1 MEDRLSYRALF
12 ACLDSAFRNQIR
24 NVRVI
29 AKMKLQRSFRSIL
42 VCLLVQTMLAQ
53 HFLLAQAPATDVNAA
68 IRKEGMENSKI
79 MNTLHYLTDLYGPR
93 LTGSPNHV
101 NAARWAATE
110 MKSWGLENAAVEPWE
125 FGHPGWVNERAIGLM
140 QKPVQ
145 DTLTF
150 EVLAWTPSTKG
161 VVVAEAVNLV
171 IPQFPAPSNPQIM
184 QNPTQEELTSY
195 LEMMKSA
202 VSGKIVFVGKPT
214 VVPVNITPGPKRI
227 PDDVIKQR
235 FDPTNPQP
243 QGPPFGGGPGPQVP
257 PRPNALSGQAVSAQL
272 NAFLIE
278 NGAALRV
285 NDAGREHGQIR
296 AFNNNTFDLTKAP
309 PTVILRNEDFGRV
322 TRLLEKKTPVRL
334 EFDIRNRIVP
344 DGVTSYNTVAEIVGT
359 DKKDEVIMLGG
370 HLDSWH
376 AATGATDNAIGCA
389 VMMEAAR
396 ILKALNVKPRRTIR
410 VALWSGEEQ
419 GLLGSQ
425 AYVKRHFGSAES
437 PGPDFGKFGGYF
449 NIDSGTGRARGMT
462 VFGPPETAAILR
474 EALKSFEDY
483 GFVGVI
489 STKSRGLGGSD
500 NTSFNQAG
508 LPGIGVAQD
517 PIEYGTHTWHTN
529 LDTYERIIEDD
540 AKKSAI
546 IIAAAVYVLAMRDDL
561 LPRFKSGEMPPLP
574 TPPPAPAP
582 AASPTPRP

>member
-1 MEDRLSYRALF
+1 MRKRFLSRYFGAVL
-12 ACLDSAFRNQIR
+12 
-24 NVRVI
+24 VI
-29 AKMKLQRSFRSIL
+29 AAFVLP
-42 VCLLVQTMLAQ
+42 TAALAQ
-53 HFLLAQAPATDVNAA
+53 EAKTAEINAA
-68 IRKEGMENSKI
+68 IRKEGMENSRI
-79 MNTLHYLTDLYGPR
+79 MNTLHYLSDLYGPR

-125 FGHPGWVNERAIGLM
+125 FGHPGWVNERAVGLM

-161 VVVAEAVNLV
+161 PIVAEPVNLV
-171 IPQFPAPSNPQIM
+171 IPQFPAPSNPQVM
-184 QNPTQEELTSY
+184 QNPTQEELAAY
-195 LEMMKSA
+195 LDSMKAA
-202 VSGKIVFVGKPT
+202 VAGKIVLVGRPA
-214 VVPVNITPGPKRI
+214 VIPVNITPPPKRT
-227 PDDVIKQR
+227 PDDVVKQR
-235 FDPTNPQP
+235 YDPANPTP
-243 QGPPFGGGPGPQVP
+243 QGPPFGPPPAAPVP
-257 PRPNALSGQAVSAQL
+257 PRPNALSGQAIATQL
-272 NAFLIE
+272 NAFLID

-296 AFNNNTFDLTKAP
+296 AFSNNTYDITKVV
-309 PTVILRNEDFGRV
+309 PTVVMRNEDFGRI

-396 ILKALNVKPRRTIR
+396 ILKAVGVKPRRTIR

-425 AYVKRHFGSAES
+425 AYVKRHFGSAEN

-449 NIDSGTGRARGMT
+449 NIDSGTGRARGMS
-462 VFGPPETAAILR
+462 VFGPPEAATVLR
-474 EALKSFEDY
+474 DALKSFEDY
-483 GFVGVI
+483 GFFGVV

-500 NTSFNQAG
+500 HTSFNQAG

-540 AKKSAI
+540 VKKSAI
-546 IIAAAVYVLAMRDDL
+546 IIAAAVYALAMRDDL
-561 LPRFKSGEMPPLP
+561 LPRFSSNELPALP
-574 TPPPAPAP
+574 TAQPTPAP
-582 AASPTPRP
+582 AASPTPRPLF